1 MDAAGGFI
9 VPILDDDG
17 AVEVHAAGQ
26 GFTVPDDGFAAGDH
40 NRVPGDNYAAVLV
53 AADELSRGGV
63 EDGGGR
69 CDDDAGGYHRA
80 LLDDG
85 ALVDAA
91 VAADEGIVLD
101 DGGQSARRLKDSP
114 DLGAGRYVDVLPHL
128 RAGADGDVA
137 VHHRPGVHVCA
148 NVDVSRGHDDAAGSH
163 VSASAYGTSARDD
176 AHAVLLCEPPHRE
189 SVLVKVAELAL
200 GHLLDDA
207 KLEAFKDDLL
217 DFPVDF
223 PLAVYLFC
231 DS

>member
-1 MDAAGGFI
+1 MDAAGGF
-9 VPILDDDG
+9 VVTVLDDDG

-26 GFTVPDDGFAAGDH
+26 GFAVPDDGLAAGDH
-40 NRVPGDNYAAVLV
+40 NRVPGNDDAAVLV

-63 EDGGGR
+63 EDRGGR
-69 CDDDAGGYHRA
+69 CYDDAGGYHRA

-91 VAADEGIVLD
+91 VAADEGIVLN
-101 DGGQSARRLKDSP
+101 DGGQGARRLKDSS
-114 DLGAGRYVDVLPHL
+114 DLGACRYVDVLPHL
-128 RAGADGDVA
+128 CAGADGDVA

-163 VSASAYGTSARDD
+163 VSASAYGASARDD
-176 AHAVLLCEPPHRE
+176 AHAVLLCEPPHGE
-189 SVLVKVAELAL
+189 GIFVKEAELAL

-207 KLEAFKDDLL
+207 KLEAFQDDLL
-217 DFPVDF
+217 DFLVDF
-223 PLAVYLFC
+223 PLAVNLFC